1 MIAPLAFTAPHVDYH
16 AIAPEIIV
24 TATIVV
30 VLLVDLMSERNK
42 PLLASIAGI
51 GLLAAMVPIL
61 TLAVDG
67 ADRSMFGGAYVVD
80 DFALVTKA
88 PFLIAAHVVVLLS
101 TNYIAEGDYAEG
113 EYYVLLLSSVLG
125 MVMMASSRDHPRSSW
140 RSSSSPSPPT

>member
-1 MIAPLAFTAPHVDYH
+1 MSTLAALAFTAPHIDYH

-88 PFLIAAHVVVLLS
+88 LFLIAAYVVVLLS
-101 TNYIAEGDYAEG
+101 TNYIAEGDYAE
-113 EYYVLLLSSVLG
+113 
-125 MVMMASSRDHPRSSW
+125 
-140 RSSSSPSPPT
+140 